1 MLFKMRVLFFSKA
14 GNAEHMAQAIA
25 RKYKT
30 TSDQIP
36 PAYPSD
42 NEKLLIIC
50 FESGKKPDSQV
61 LDFCTNLTPQRA
73 RNVAL
78 LQISKHETTEA
89 ADALADA
96 VKKRGLNV
104 VGKTHLIKVGGLFKQ
119 SKIKQS
125 DYDGALKW
133 SQEIV
138 DSLTEK

>member
-1 MLFKMRVLFFSKA
+1 MLFKMRVLFFSKV
-14 GNAEHMAQAIA
+14 GNAEHLAQAIA
-25 RKYKT
+25 RNYRT

-42 NEKLLIIC
+42 NEKLMIIC
-50 FESGKKPDSQV
+50 LEAGKKPDRQV
-61 LDFCTNLTPQRA
+61 MDFCNNLTTQRA
-73 RNVAL
+73 RNAAFL
-78 LQISKHETTEA
+78 LVSKNDSTEA
-89 ADALADA
+89 VDPLVEA

-104 VGKTHLIKVGGLFKQ
+104 VGKTHLVKVGGLIKQ
-119 SKIKQS
+119 GKIKQS